1 MEHRRKIPTE
11 IAIDGEKVRS
21 ETLMSDVGAYV
32 VVLGTTLA
40 DLAVDVHSVYVGHP
54 KVRTQATHLLLTPDP
69 QDATTVE
76 HDHEAIPVTHARRR
90 CLFDHLQQLQT
101 LLEETGADAQIK
113 IEEEAITAVE
123 D

>member
-1 MEHRRKIPTE
+1 MEHRRKIPIE
-11 IAIDGEKVRS
+11 IAIDGEEVRS

-40 DLAVDVHSVYVGHP
+40 DLGVDVHSVYVGHP
-54 KVRTQATHLLLTPDP
+54 KVRTQATQMLLRPDL
-69 QDATTVE
+69 QEATTVE

-90 CLFDHLQQLQT
+90 CLFDHLQQLQA

-113 IEEEAITAVE
+113 TEDEAITVVE